1 MPGPASSS
9 RFTRFLVGLPL
20 LSACAAGSDD
30 GLTGF
35 SSAAYTAGPVGD
47 SGDGETEGDSDGS
60 GSASADGSGSA
71 SADGTS
77 TSGGGDDG
85 GNPLCCE
92 PGGQAGC
99 GSDATESCVCAALT
113 SCCEAVWTSDCVDLA
128 IACGDP
134 FCADEPTGTADGGDP
149 PPECPDFVF
158 MPEPTAGA
166 SITVTF
172 SDPVGLVYVGMYADG
187 PGGASIQ
194 GSNEDIRGSMGAF
207 TWSYDYSGLAA
218 GLWTFRFIH
227 RDSVDGP
234 ELVRGTCQRML

>member
-1 MPGPASSS
+1 ADRGAPGRALAPLARDRPAVVNWIPRCGTIGVMPGPASSS

-99 GSDATESCVCAALT
+99 GSD
-113 SCCEAVWTSDCVDLA
+113 
-128 IACGDP
+128 
-134 FCADEPTGTADGGDP
+134 
-149 PPECPDFVF
+149 
-158 MPEPTAGA
+158 
-166 SITVTF
+166 
-172 SDPVGLVYVGMYADG
+172 
-187 PGGASIQ
+187 
-194 GSNEDIRGSMGAF
+194 
-207 TWSYDYSGLAA
+207 
-218 GLWTFRFIH
+218 
-227 RDSVDGP
+227 
-234 ELVRGTCQRML
+234 